1 MTSEQ
6 VRLEKY
12 KDNEKK
18 YENDTEDLPRKF
30 ALKLITNKEADV
42 ENERLRRKE
51 KRDKKKIKEY
61 EKTAVIHQRNDMMLG
76 DQEEED
82 DDDEDQQE
90 EE

>member
-51 KRDKKKIKEY
+51 KRDKKKMKEF
-61 EKTAVIHQRNDMMLG
+61 EKTGVINKRNEMMLG
-76 DQEEED
+76 NPEEEEED
-82 DDDEDQQE
+82 DDEGQ
-90 EE
+90 